1 MPLLG
6 LNHETLGTLP
16 NGSANMSYRLALQ
29 ISNMILP
36 KFARYTVLAT
46 RTIDSGGDE
55 AAVNYLKEARV
66 MKAKEKIEG
75 IISST
80 EDKSAENLYN
90 LGICYEALGEPRIA
104 IQLYEEALRLDESN
118 SNVIE
123 ALGALQ
129 NKIL

>member
-1 MPLLG
+1 
-6 LNHETLGTLP
+6 
-16 NGSANMSYRLALQ
+16 MSFRLALQ

-46 RTIDSGGDE
+46 RTIDSEGDE
-55 AAVNYLKEARV
+55 ASVNYLKQAKV
-66 MKAKEKIEG
+66 TKAKEKIEE
-75 IISST
+75 IVHNT
-80 EDKSAENLYN
+80 EEKSVENLYN

-104 IQLYEEALRLDESN
+104 IQLYEEALRLDEAN
-118 SNVIE
+118 SNFIE